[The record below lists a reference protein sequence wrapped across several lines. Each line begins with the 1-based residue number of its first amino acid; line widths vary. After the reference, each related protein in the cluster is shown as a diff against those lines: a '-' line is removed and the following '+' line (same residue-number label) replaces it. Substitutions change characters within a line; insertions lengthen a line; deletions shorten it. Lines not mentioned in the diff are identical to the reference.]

1 MANDNNPNKGSGTM
15 NDIAVLLKDMAS
27 NSFDYMS
34 GKYRAKSIAERAR
47 KSIMMYKVGVSAS
60 VGDLEVATKIGK
72 YLETMYAIFTMINLG
87 YNPVAKTGD
96 EIAKVISSVSAESYD
111 PTKAINMAANRSLN
125 LAMKYKE
132 DNLKTNKPSSIGRHA
147 TKSSESS
154 LGYDIGRGLIDALDA
169 EEAKKVEAEYLKNPD
184 GSMLFFKQKSFIDGL
199 DKAITSGV
207 PTIVN
212 LAVGSAND
220 KDAVKIPLAIKANM
234 YGITSQEIKV
244 MIESSLKGKAF
255 NFLRFVKW
263 RSGEISTLAW
273 LFNTDIAENDKKLY
287 KSLGRNPWYI
297 DLMKRKAAAKSTS
310 FAKFAVNSSSAD
322 VSNKELYKA
331 VKEDIKDLKDL
342 PPTASLIVTKNDL
355 TTATNLDITHFTK
368 NEGLLK
374 NIMKNLYLLCF
385 GIVDPDTDTIQFF
398 FDGYT
403 QPFYLKFSDLNKTKD
418 PNQSLY
424 EALKELAKRS

>member
-60 VGDLEVATKIGK
+60 VGDLEIATKIGK

-132 DNLKTNKPSSIGRHA
+132 DNLKTNKSASIGRHA

-169 EEAKKVEAEYLKNPD
+169 EEAKKVETEYLKNPD

-244 MIESSLKGKAF
+244 MIESSLKG
-255 NFLRFVKW
+255 
-263 RSGEISTLAW
+263 
-273 LFNTDIAENDKKLY
+273 
-287 KSLGRNPWYI
+287 
-297 DLMKRKAAAKSTS
+297 
-310 FAKFAVNSSSAD
+310 
-322 VSNKELYKA
+322 
-331 VKEDIKDLKDL
+331 
-342 PPTASLIVTKNDL
+342 
-355 TTATNLDITHFTK
+355 
-368 NEGLLK
+368 
-374 NIMKNLYLLCF
+374 
-385 GIVDPDTDTIQFF
+385 
-398 FDGYT
+398 
-403 QPFYLKFSDLNKTKD
+403 
-418 PNQSLY
+418 
-424 EALKELAKRS
+424 